1 MLNREVTHACHPILP
16 LAKIEAVAK
25 RARTKR
31 RYEAKQCECGGW
43 RVVRKRGRR
52 GSRIAA

>member
-1 MLNREVTHACHPILP
+1 MTHACHPSRE
-16 LAKIEAVAK
+16 LAAIEAVAK

-52 GSRIAA
+52 GGRLAA